1 MSIKKMTVIFSVI
14 VSLAIII
21 VAILVFYNSS
31 MKVDSIKTNETKN
44 EFNFLGFPMGVSQEQ
59 IVDLVGKNNI
69 YKQKPF
75 SDEEETVLARN
86 QKKWV
91 IQNREQFIVWERLS
105 NWKYTNAL
113 STTLAF
119 ENNLLKEV
127 AVYWEYNSINE
138 AEMMYYLTLGQAE
151 DDYGRFLEGI
161 TTQTDGIVRSHSK
174 TVSTPYV
181 VNIILRN
188 FGGKYLLK
196 LSAIKSANPEKYIT
210 GIRIYEKE
218 GYYSYIPP
226 EGWQV
231 QANNF
236 SKFKAAYGP
245 RLNNFSPNISFGQ
258 ETDSRKLEKYVDDN
272 IQYLDKMSKNAAIII
287 EFPTNF
293 VTNEGVQGYRITYI
307 LNSNETNVR
316 VRQYYFQHGSRKTIA
331 TCVALSDSNYDAV
344 FDESIKTVSFER

>member
-1 MSIKKMTVIFSVI
+1 MNKINIYGAGISGMTV
-14 VSLAIII
+14 AIYLKKRNPKLDITLYEANDR
-21 VAILVFYNSS
+21 VGQKIL
-31 MKVDSIKTNETKN
+31 KTGN
-44 EFNFLGFPMGVSQEQ
+44 
-59 IVDLVGKNNI
+59 GKCN
-69 YKQKPF
+69 
-75 SDEEETVLARN
+75 
-86 QKKWV
+86 
-91 IQNREQFIVWERLS
+91 LS
-105 NWKYTNAL
+105 NTDLDNA
-113 STTLAF
+113 SNY
-119 ENNLLKEV
+119 NNPSFMKEV
-127 AVYWEYNSINE
+127 LKITNSNDLR
-138 AEMMYYLTLGQAE
+138 AFVLDDLGIVLRE